1 MIPTIAILALLAS
14 LAGCDAGA
22 EQSNERPNPA
32 PKGDI
37 ASSRAAR
44 VEVVEVEPSDAALQL
59 DLPGEV
65 GGQRD
70 ANLAAAN
77 GGYVER
83 VLVAEGDEV
92 TEGQVLAYVDV
103 GLYDAQLDQAT
114 AQLDQARADLARLE
128 KLGDLA
134 TSAQLESARTQQRV
148 AAATVAQAT
157 NRLSRAVVRSP
168 FAGVVADVAVE
179 RGEAVGPGAPVVRV
193 VQIDPAVVELSVSDR
208 DVVSLVAGTPVTV
221 TAASRSETFE
231 GTVARISPAADLR
244 TRAFPVEVDVPNP
257 DRLLLPGM
265 IARVRVDRPV
275 KQDAVVIPQDWLVTR
290 RDERGVFVVV
300 EGTAIWREVELGDVI
315 HDRVIVRS
323 GLAAGERVVVTG
335 QRDLFDGDSLIIT
348 REGRCCRD
356 GRPDFAEE
364 R

>member
-1 MIPTIAILALLAS
+1 MMPLTLVLAS
-14 LAGCDAGA
+14 LVGCDAGA
-22 EQSNERPNPA
+22 ETA
-32 PKGDI
+32 PRAPGEL
-37 ASSRAAR
+37 ATSRASR
-44 VEVVEVEPSDAALQL
+44 VEVVEIESSEASLQL

-83 VLVAEGDEV
+83 VLVGEGDEV

-103 GLYDAQLDQAT
+103 GMYDAQLDQAA
-114 AQLDQARADLARLE
+114 AQLDQARSDVTRLE

-134 TSAQLESARTQQRV
+134 TSAQLESARTQERV
-148 AAATVAQAT
+148 ASAMVAQAQ

-168 FAGVVADVAVE
+168 FAGIVADVAVE
-179 RGEAVGPGAPVVRV
+179 RGEAVAPGAPVVRV
-193 VQIDPAVVELSVSDR
+193 IQLDPAVVELSVSDR
-208 DVVSLVAGTPVTV
+208 DVVSLVPGTPVTV
-221 TAASRSETFE
+221 TAAARSETFE
-231 GTVARISPAADLR
+231 GTVARVSPAADLQ
-244 TRAFPVEVDVPNP
+244 TRAFPVEIDVPNP
-257 DRLLLPGM
+257 QRLLLPGM

-275 KQDAVVIPQDWLVTR
+275 QQNAVVIPQDWLVTR

-335 QRDLFDGDSLIIT
+335 HRDLVDGDPLIIS

-356 GRPDFAEE
+356 GRPDFADQD